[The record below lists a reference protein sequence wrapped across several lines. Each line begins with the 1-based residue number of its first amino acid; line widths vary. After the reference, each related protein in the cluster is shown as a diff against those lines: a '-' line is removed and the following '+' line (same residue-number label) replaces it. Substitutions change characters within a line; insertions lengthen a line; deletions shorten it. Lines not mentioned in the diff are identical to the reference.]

1 MNRTLSLQFYLV
13 STSSAG
19 PGPCPCNCK
28 ALITAMATLVYTFSK
43 RMFEQFTEYLTGWKI
58 CQLPLSFEG
67 SKLFSFREGASP
79 PDRADPL
86 SAPVPRWGLHPQTPA
101 TTPHCKP
108 PGLATVLGHCI
119 TYVVG
124 LWFHYPVHALQSR
137 QMSAQTAATAMHNR
151 IGLSRHYH
159 ICSVDDRICYNELQ
173 Y

>member
-1 MNRTLSLQFYLV
+1 MYCWKYCKGYKFALSVARPRAKKL
-13 STSSAG
+13 SASEG
-19 PGPCPCNCK
+19 LRHPDPLTRGSAPGP
-28 ALITAMATLVYTFSK
+28 
-43 RMFEQFTEYLTGWKI
+43 
-58 CQLPLSFEG
+58 
-67 SKLFSFREGASP
+67 
-79 PDRADPL
+79 
-86 SAPVPRWGLHPQTPA
+86 RWELCPQTPA

-173 Y
+173 YWLVPRVVRRRRPTERDLVMDHTRSSSDRQTYGAGTKCYV